1 MAFSFPP
8 GCPAFGATK
17 SRALLQAADWHP
29 NQGVIVGAIAGE
41 AAGFG
46 AWAELIAFM
55 TEEWSWN
62 VAATSAR
69 LRTPMPRKQRPP
81 PAPKQPDPPPGK
93 PAAGLQEQPGFF
105 DLLEAFWGD
114 QTDQAPLPAPSKA
127 RRPKP
132 R

>member
-1 MAFSFPP
+1 
-8 GCPAFGATK
+8 
-17 SRALLQAADWHP
+17 
-29 NQGVIVGAIAGE
+29 
-41 AAGFG
+41 
-46 AWAELIAFM
+46 M

-62 VAATSAR
+62 VTATSAR
-69 LRTPMPRKQRPP
+69 LRTPMPRKPRPP
-81 PAPKQPDPPPGK
+81 PAPKQPNPPPGK

-114 QTDQAPLPAPSKA
+114 QTDQAPLPTPGKA